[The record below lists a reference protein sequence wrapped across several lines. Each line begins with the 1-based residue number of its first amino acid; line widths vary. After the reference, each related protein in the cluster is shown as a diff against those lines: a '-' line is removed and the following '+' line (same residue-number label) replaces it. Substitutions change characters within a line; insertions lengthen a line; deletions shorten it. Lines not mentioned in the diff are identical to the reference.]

1 VIELHEFQSVAS
13 DTIADRFAAYA
24 ADPVVTGTKQHQ
36 KVVPFFQALA
46 SITAS
51 GKTVILA
58 DAVQT
63 IAASLPVSP
72 VVLWL
77 SKGKV
82 VVEQTYA
89 NLLPGGKY
97 HHLLGD
103 AEVRTLAEYDAAEVR
118 DTGKPVIFFAT
129 VGTFN
134 QKDKEEGKLLIYR
147 SEIDTAEKSTWDALH
162 DRLGPD
168 EVRRPLIVVYDEAH
182 NLTDQ
187 QMELLMELEP
197 EAFLLASATMRLP
210 ARLAAAVELLKANG
224 LSDEQLVTAVDAKA
238 VADTGLIKSTVL
250 LGGYHAPMEET
261 IDALVADWKDAT
273 TDAASYGLDGTP
285 KAIYVC
291 KTNIVEGDARK
302 LDDPKRP
309 FEQREAPPI
318 LIWRYLTE
326 QHNIDPEK
334 IAVYCSLKFDK
345 HFPAPD
351 GFRLFKGGDKD
362 YTEFSTGPFEHI
374 IFNLGLQEGW
384 DDPLCYFAYIDKSME
399 SNVQVEQVIGRVLRQ
414 PGSHHYP
421 SERLNAAHFY
431 VRVDKSD
438 VFSDVL
444 KSVSEKLQ
452 SEAPEVRIVKTNP
465 GKQAPVSVKPNGDYS
480 IPSVAI
486 MSADAV
492 APVAKILADLTD
504 YRNDDGTNTRSE
516 GGRTLVRRLVG
527 EPGDAEVKWEKFEQ
541 SNTVRARWLFD
552 REVRRRHQGAL
563 GVATTS
569 DAKFDALVGIG
580 SKAHAHITAASEQV
594 VDAYLENVY
603 LVQRKF
609 DPYPVG
615 PQMIRLED
623 AESFD
628 NALHG
633 GYDGLNSLE
642 SAFARALNETGLPWI
657 RNPPRTGFGI
667 PLISLGPTNTFYPD
681 FIVWDNGNVF
691 AVDTKGGHLLPEAAS
706 RKLLSVHYPDG
717 AERKLRVRFVSEGR
731 YNADVEREEK
741 GGYTV
746 WSLRHDGSRKVGH
759 FDRVQD
765 AVAETLQVKGP

>member
-1 VIELHEFQSVAS
+1 MIELHEFQALAS

-36 KVVPFFQALA
+36 KVIPFYQALA

-63 IAASLPVSP
+63 IAATLPVMP
-72 VVLWL
+72 IILWL

-103 AEVRTLAEYDAAEVR
+103 FDVRTLAEYDAQEVR
-118 DTGKPVIFFAT
+118 DSGKPSIFFAT

-147 SEIDTAEKSTWDALH
+147 SEIDTAEKSTWNAIH
-162 DRLGPD
+162 ERLGPD
-168 EVRRPLIVVYDEAH
+168 DVRRPLLVVYDEAH

-187 QMELLMELEP
+187 QIDLLMELEP

-210 ARLAAAVELLKANG
+210 PRLAVAVELLKANG
-224 LSDEQLVTAVDAKA
+224 LSDDQLVTAVDAKA
-238 VADTGLIKSTVL
+238 VADTGLVKSTVL
-250 LGGYHAPMEET
+250 LGGYQAPMEET
-261 IDALVADWKDAT
+261 IDALMADFRDAQA
-273 TDAASYGLDGTP
+273 DASTYGLDGPP

-291 KTNIVEGDARK
+291 KTNIVEGDSRK

-309 FEQREAPPI
+309 FTQREAPPI

-326 QHNIDPEK
+326 HHEIEPEK

-345 HFPAPD
+345 HYPAPD

-362 YTEFSTGPFEHI
+362 YADFSGGGFEHV

-414 PGSHHYP
+414 PGAHHYP
-421 SERLNAAHFY
+421 SERLNSAHFY
-431 VRVDKSD
+431 VRVDKGD
-438 VFSDVL
+438 VFSEVL

-452 SEAPEVRIVKTNP
+452 SEAPEIRIVKTTP
-465 GKQAPVSVKPNGDYS
+465 GKQAPVSVKPQGDYT

-492 APVAKILADLTD
+492 GPVAQILADLTD
-504 YRNDDGTNTRSE
+504 YRHDDGTNTRSE

-527 EPGDAEVKWEKFEQ
+527 ESDDAEAKWEKFEH
-541 SNTVRARWLFD
+541 SNAVRARWLFD

-580 SKAHAHITAASEQV
+580 SKAHVHIANTAEHV
-594 VDAYLENVY
+594 VDAYLDNVY

-615 PQMIRLED
+615 PQMVRLDE
-623 AESFD
+623 AESFE

-633 GYDGLNSLE
+633 SYDGLNTLE
-642 SAFARALNETGLPWI
+642 SSFAEALDETGFPWI
-657 RNPPRTGFGI
+657 RNPSRTGFGI

-681 FIVWDNGNVF
+681 FIVWDEKNVF
-691 AVDTKGGHLLPEAAS
+691 AIDTKGGHLLPEAAS

-717 AERKLRVRFVSEGR
+717 AERKLRVRFISEGR
-731 YNADVEREEK
+731 WNSDVEREEK

-746 WSLRHDGSRKVGH
+746 WSLRHDGSRQVAH
-759 FDRVQD
+759 FDELKD
-765 AVAETLQVKGP
+765 AVAEALRVKGA